1 MSMLLALSL
10 SGIFLI
16 LSILHLY
23 WGFGGKWAIAST
35 LPSTKSG
42 EPVLKPAAIHCFIA
56 AGGLMLFGVA
66 PLLKVGLLS
75 ADLPAWISAYSL
87 WAITT
92 LFFFRAIG
100 DFRYVGFFKKIRDTN
115 FGRLDTF
122 LYAPLSFIISLV
134 ALLIQVVSD

>member
-23 WGFGGKWAIAST
+23 WGFGGKWALAST
-35 LPSTKSG
+35 LPTTGSG
-42 EPVLKPAAIHCFIA
+42 ETVLNPTPFHCFFV
-56 AGGLMLFGVA
+56 AGGLMLFGMA
-66 PLLKVGLLS
+66 PLIKVGLLS
-75 ADLPAWISAYSL
+75 VKLPAWISAYSL
-87 WAITT
+87 WVITT

-122 LYAPLSFIISLV
+122 LYAPLSFIIALV